1 MKRQTRPR
9 VPGRSVHELTTR
21 TLGEVTGGT
30 DASLMGGPYEQLAAD
45 ALTYDPYRKFK
56 FLVKWSG

>member
-9 VPGRSVHELTTR
+9 VPRRSVHELTTR
-21 TLGEVTGGT
+21 TLAEVAGGMDT
-30 DASLMGGPYEQLAAD
+30 SLMGDPYEQLAAV
-45 ALTYDPYRKFK
+45 ALRYDPYRKFK